1 MKKNIFAGAVL
12 TAAITAFGAFAAFAG
27 EAVTVDT
34 QGIKFEV
41 PAEISDLVTVQTEGL
56 ENGTLVSVYEKASV
70 EAAKAQGENQDGAGW
85 IFSITAVPENE
96 VDKLRGGAMDGMEVF
111 AKDDD
116 ICYLYTHPTDVRFV
130 RENYDDVEKDQQE
143 WTKINE
149 WAGQEVRQ
157 EILAN
162 NPELDNEFF
171 TNTVLDMYLAKAAY
185 VPGTKYELRSLDFG
199 PDALDPSTLAED
211 DFIKELADDF
221 TYEVLPDAEAP
232 DGEYYVLAFNEDG
245 EEIRFDFFKS
255 QDGQNLVRE
264 VKTIDGEEITTLYQA
279 NRKDADD
286 AGETTTSIVE
296 AWCKSIAAGAEVD
309 ED

>member
-1 MKKNIFAGAVL
+1 
-12 TAAITAFGAFAAFAG
+12 
-27 EAVTVDT
+27 
-34 QGIKFEV
+34 
-41 PAEISDLVTVQTEGL
+41 
-56 ENGTLVSVYEKASV
+56 
-70 EAAKAQGENQDGAGW
+70 
-85 IFSITAVPENE
+85 
-96 VDKLRGGAMDGMEVF
+96 MDGMEVF

-157 EILAN
+157 EI
-162 NPELDNEFF
+162 
-171 TNTVLDMYLAKAAY
+171 
-185 VPGTKYELRSLDFG
+185 
-199 PDALDPSTLAED
+199 
-211 DFIKELADDF
+211 
-221 TYEVLPDAEAP
+221 
-232 DGEYYVLAFNEDG
+232 
-245 EEIRFDFFKS
+245 RFDFFKS
-255 QDGQNLVRE
+255 QDGQNLIRE